1 MATSFVLAGA
11 GMASAAAPALKIKNG
26 AIWTLEVKNGPCEH
40 DLFNTPNTHTFVADN
55 GLSGTWSG
63 GGSNISMVWNGS
75 TQMFKGHYVSTT
87 TPVEYKGSV
96 NTGSNVFKAK
106 LVKGAVA
113 GC

>member
-1 MATSFVLAGA
+1 MATSLGLAGA
-11 GMASAAAPALKIKNG
+11 GMASAAGPALKIKED

-40 DLFNTPNTHTFVADN
+40 DLFNTINHTFVADN

-63 GGSNISMVWNGS
+63 GGSKISMVWNIGS
-75 TQMFKGHYVSTT
+75 AQMFNGHYISTT

-96 NTGSNVFKAK
+96 HSGSNVIKAK